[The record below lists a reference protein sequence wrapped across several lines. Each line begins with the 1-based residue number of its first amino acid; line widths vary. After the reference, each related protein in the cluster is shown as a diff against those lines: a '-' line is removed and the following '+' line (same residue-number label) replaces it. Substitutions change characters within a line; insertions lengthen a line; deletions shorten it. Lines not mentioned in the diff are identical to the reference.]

1 MNASPQYV
9 TATEAEQIEH
19 ALDALLT
26 AAIAADRSSPIRPE
40 RGMVSAGS
48 LIKDTIE
55 RLTTW
60 TKAQCAAE
68 DLLSRPVAAACRTAI
83 RTLGERLFE
92 IGGNHLMSEV
102 CDRVSALDP
111 ANESR
116 RIGIMDRRWN
126 GIWNWY
132 S

>member
-1 MNASPQYV
+1 
-9 TATEAEQIEH
+9 
-19 ALDALLT
+19 
-26 AAIAADRSSPIRPE
+26 
-40 RGMVSAGS
+40 MVSANR
-48 LIKDTIE
+48 LAREAVD

-60 TKAQCAAE
+60 TRAQRDADE
-68 DLLSRPVAAACRTAI
+68 LLSRPVATACRTAI

-92 IGGNHLMSEV
+92 IGGNQLMSEV

-116 RIGIMDRRWN
+116 RLGIMDHRWS
-126 GIWNWY
+126 GLGNWY